1 LNVDNHLDGVGRQDK
16 VQFSKAGLELAACGN
31 TMKSQNVTLGD
42 LLPGF
47 TSADKGGVGPNRGT
61 AVAGIPVP
69 APLSPAPY
77 CCHKI
82 APRCVP
88 NPGIDML

>member
-1 LNVDNHLDGVGRQDK
+1 LNDGDHLDGVGRQDK

-77 CCHKI
+77 CCYKI